1 MTLPLA
7 EAILDDEGVVIVTE
21 GEDVVAPKV
30 VVVTG
35 DVDGLAPFASPVKE
49 LPEP

>member
-1 MTLPLA
+1 VTLPLV
-7 EAILDDEGVVIVTE
+7 EAILDDEGVVIVTD
-21 GEDVVAPKV
+21 GEEVVAPSV

-35 DVDGLAPFASPVKE
+35 EVDGLAPLANPLKE